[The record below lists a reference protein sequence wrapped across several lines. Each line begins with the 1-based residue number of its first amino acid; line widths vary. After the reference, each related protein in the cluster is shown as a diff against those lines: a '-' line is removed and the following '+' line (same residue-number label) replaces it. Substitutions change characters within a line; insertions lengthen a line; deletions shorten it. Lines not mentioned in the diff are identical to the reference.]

1 MKTALYP
8 GTFDPV
14 TYGHLDVLERAA
26 DIFDRVVVLVAANS
40 QKEPL
45 FSADE
50 RVAMLRRSVRG
61 RRNIRV
67 DVFDG
72 LLVSYAKRAGATSIV
87 RGLRAISDFEY
98 EFQMALTNRKLNRRI
113 TTVFLMPHEKYTYL
127 NSSIVRE
134 ISRLGGNV
142 SQFVPPHVRR
152 MLTLKHRPGTRRR

>member
-14 TYGHLDVLERAA
+14 TYGHLDVVERAA
-26 DIFDRVVVLVAANS
+26 DIFDRVIVLVAANS
-40 QKEPL
+40 AKQPL
-45 FSADE
+45 FTTDE
-50 RVAMLRRSVRG
+50 RVAMVRKAVR
-61 RRNIRV
+61 RRNVRV

-72 LLVSYAKRAGATSIV
+72 LLVDYARRAGATSIV

-98 EFQMALTNRKLNRRI
+98 EFQMALTNRKLAREI

-134 ISRLGGNV
+134 ISKLGGDV
-142 SQFVPPHVRR
+142 RQFVPPHVRR
-152 MLTLKHRPGTRRR
+152 MLSAKHRPARKRP

>member
-26 DIFDRVVVLVAANS
+26 DIFDRVVVLVATNS

-45 FSADE
+45 FTAPE
-50 RVAMLRRSVRG
+50 RVAMLRQSIRR

-72 LLVSYAKRAGATSIV
+72 LLVSYAKKAGATSIV

-98 EFQMALTNRKLNRRI
+98 EFQMALTNRKLAKGI

-134 ISRLGGNV
+134 ISRLGGDV
-142 SQFVPPHVRR
+142 RQFVPAHVRR
-152 MLTLKHRPGTRRR
+152 MLSAKHRRGGKRS